1 MYTQHLKRIFDLFQY
16 RLMCI
21 SKEQEVSQE
30 YIQGQLN
37 EARHQLEILG
47 KKLHGGNQHEF

>member
-21 SKEQEVSQE
+21 SKEQGASQE

-47 KKLHGGNQHEF
+47 KKLHGGNQHGF